1 MDEEQPFIPP
11 IIVTTDLLLS
21 SITFRQENDEVVLMG
36 LYADL
41 ETGDANEIA
50 VETNFETLNNL
61 LQYDNDDDY
70 STNLAVDRLVD
81 RITSSEAEE
90 ETIFF
95 DEDGGV
101 NINRFILSLVPLSDY
116 DEEGVYLEEDLTYMI
131 AAYTPNKN
139 IVPQFEF
146 DLPGDDELP
155 AYYRLVLAGRY
166 AAYLALKLRFPEPVA
181 AEFALLKDS
190 LVFRIAEMEY
200 QQVMNK

>member
-21 SITFRQENDEVVLMG
+21 SITFRQDNDEVVLMG